1 MSAVNCV
8 CEVLFLLQVVVP
20 REQSAVICFLLIV
33 TRASNCFDCED
44 ADVSDVYQIKR
55 DSQRLSLVTLML
67 IWETFYSFS
76 FLQLN
81 IKE

>member
-1 MSAVNCV
+1 M
-8 CEVLFLLQVVVP
+8 
-20 REQSAVICFLLIV
+20 ICFLLIV

-55 DSQRLSLVTLML
+55 DSQRLSFVTLML

-76 FLQLN
+76 FLQLFLFTN
-81 IKE
+81 QYQRMNSFGTKRR